1 MGFGSYSFSTLQAI
15 QGIAFRTLKKFTPAQ
30 IVDTGL
36 KVSRLL
42 ADYKKGHPDKLPK
55 KASGGLLNFGTFID
69 VDDFELALH
78 LVNTNDPAMAKIVKG
93 AKGLPV
99 LTAYLS
105 VLTNGAELPPEHL
118 LESALP
124 FAIASLSLEGEI
136 ASVWNQSLQTEIA
149 QLAQLASKGLKFK
162 GGKPKGSFG
171 PVASA
176 VRKRLLENSDES
188 PDEIWQALFLKPP
201 KGMTFYGDDKDRN
214 ERRIESESRKEPSKK
229 HKAEPSMW
237 GGLGDK
243 TQAGKQLVIV
253 STGWAQFRAI
263 VIEPREDL
271 ENCTESR
278 TRAGRLLYC
287 VPCSK
292 RHRNNPANLGQRSNN

>member
-15 QGIAFRTLKKFTPAQ
+15 QGIAFRTLEKFTAAQ

-42 ADYKKGHPDKLPK
+42 ADYKKDYPDKLPK
-55 KASGGLLNFGTFID
+55 KAGGGLLNFGTFID

-124 FAIASLSLEGEI
+124 FAIASLSVEGEV
-136 ASVWNQSLQTEIA
+136 AKLWNQSLQTEIA
-149 QLAQLASKGLKFK
+149 RLAPLASKGLKFQ
-162 GGKPKGSFG
+162 GKKEGAVG
-171 PVASA
+171 PLTAA
-176 VRKRLLENSDES
+176 VRKRLKNYPSENAA
-188 PDEIWQALFLKPP
+188 EIWSALSSKPP
-201 KGMTFYGDDKDRN
+201 KGLIFCDNR
-214 ERRIESESRKEPSKK
+214 
-229 HKAEPSMW
+229 
-237 GGLGDK
+237 
-243 TQAGKQLVIV
+243 AGKYVEYDKRTHAGKLKNTGYERFANIV
-253 STGWAQFRAI
+253 SSE
-263 VIEPREDL
+263 VK
-271 ENCTESR
+271 
-278 TRAGRLLYC
+278 RLKSIT
-287 VPCSK
+287 V
-292 RHRNNPANLGQRSNN
+292 